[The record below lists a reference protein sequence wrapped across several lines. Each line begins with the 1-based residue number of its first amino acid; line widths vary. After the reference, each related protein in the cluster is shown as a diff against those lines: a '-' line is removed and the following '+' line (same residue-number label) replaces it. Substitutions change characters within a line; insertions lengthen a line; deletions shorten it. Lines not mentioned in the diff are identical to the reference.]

1 MEHLFLWQNLLFYIP
16 MIGGALIGVGLLLG
30 GVDGHGGHHGAHPDA
45 AHHDAHAGH
54 STPDTAHAAPHAAAH
69 DTAHSHPGRGV
80 VPGKAWAA
88 LGFGQLPLSLAIM
101 LLSLLF
107 GGIGV
112 VMNTT
117 LRPLLGTPGLY
128 VWLSL
133 AAALF
138 GSVFITRL
146 VGRLLGRVAP
156 TFETYSVSR
165 RDLIGCSATLISD
178 ADDQVG
184 YALVRDR
191 EGNPHNITVRTYRGG
206 LPKGEVVLIVDY
218 DEERKG
224 YLIEPSPVR
233 GDDPPRPQRV
243 AVKQE

>member
-1 MEHLFLWQNLLFYIP
+1 MEHVFLWQNLLFYIP

-30 GVDGHGGHHGAHPDA
+30 GVDGHGGHHGAH
-45 AHHDAHAGH
+45 HDAEHSGHSGH
-54 STPDTAHAAPHAAAH
+54 STPDTAHAAAH
-69 DTAHSHPGRGV
+69 DTAHGAHPDRGSAPV
-80 VPGKAWAA
+80 KAWAA

-107 GGIGV
+107 GGIGA
-112 VMNTT
+112 VMNTA
-117 LRPLLGTPGLY
+117 LRPLIGTPGLY
-128 VWLSL
+128 VWPSL
-133 AAALF
+133 AAAVL
-138 GSVFITRL
+138 GSVFLTRL
-146 VGRLLGRVAP
+146 VGRLLVRVAP
-156 TFETYSVSR
+156 TLETYSVSR

-178 ADDQVG
+178 ADEQVG
-184 YALVRDR
+184 YALLRDR

-206 LPKGEVVLIVDY
+206 LPKGEVVLVVDY

-243 AVKQE
+243 AVKQ

>member
-30 GVDGHGGHHGAHPDA
+30 GVDGHGGHHGGPDDA
-45 AHHDAHAGH
+45 AHAGH
-54 STPDTAHAAPHAAAH
+54 APPETAPAAAH
-69 DTAHSHPGRGV
+69 DTTHGSHPSRSAGPVKG
-80 VPGKAWAA
+80 WAA

-112 VMNTT
+112 VMNTA
-117 LRPLLGTPGLY
+117 LRPLVGSPGLY
-128 VWLSL
+128 VWPSL
-133 AAALF
+133 ATALI
-138 GSVFITRL
+138 GSVLFTRL

-156 TFETYSVSR
+156 TLETYSVSR

-178 ADDQVG
+178 ADEQVG
-184 YALVRDR
+184 YALARDR

-206 LPKGEVVLIVDY
+206 LPKGEVALIVDY

-243 AVKQE
+243 AVKQS

>member
-30 GVDGHGGHHGAHPDA
+30 GVDGHHGGPHDA
-45 AHHDAHAGH
+45 AHAGH
-54 STPDTAHAAPHAAAH
+54 STPDAAHAAAH
-69 DTAHSHPGRGV
+69 DTSHGSHPARGAAPV
-80 VPGKAWAA
+80 KGWAA

-107 GGIGV
+107 GGIGA

-138 GSVFITRL
+138 GSVSITRL

-156 TFETYSVSR
+156 TLETYSVSR

-178 ADDQVG
+178 ADEQVG
-184 YALVRDR
+184 YALARDR

-206 LPKGEVVLIVDY
+206 LSKGEVVLVVDY

-224 YLIEPSPVR
+224 YLIEPSPVQT
-233 GDDPPRPQRV
+233 DDPPRPQRV
-243 AVKQE
+243 AVKQ